1 MRLMQ
6 FEVTTTED
14 FDEWFDGLRDAR
26 AAAAIS
32 RNIVKLSGGLFGNV
46 EPVGN
51 GVSELKVDIGAGYRV
66 YFVMRGRTIIV
77 LLTGG
82 DKSSQR
88 RDIARAKEMADD
100 LE

>member
-1 MRLMQ
+1 
-6 FEVTTTED
+6 
-14 FDEWFDGLRDAR
+14 
-26 AAAAIS
+26 
-32 RNIVKLSGGLFGNV
+32 VKLSGGLFGNV

-66 YFVMRGRTIIV
+66 YFVTRGRMIIV

>member
-1 MRLMQ
+1 MQ
-6 FEVTTTED
+6 YEIATTDD
-14 FDEWFDGLRDAR
+14 FDDWFDGLRDSLAVT
-26 AAAAIS
+26 AIR

-46 EPVGN
+46 EAVGS
-51 GVSELKVDIGAGYRV
+51 GVSELKVDVGAGYRI
-66 YFVMRGRTIIV
+66 YFVTRGRTIIV

-88 RDIARAKEMADD
+88 RDIARAKEMAGD

>member
-1 MRLMQ
+1 MQ
-6 FEVTTTED
+6 YEIATTDDYDT
-14 FDEWFDGLRDAR
+14 WFDSLRDRR
-26 AAAAIS
+26 AAQAID

-46 EPVGN
+46 EPVGE
-51 GVSELKVDIGAGYRV
+51 GVSELKVDVGAGYRV
-66 YFVMRGRTIIV
+66 YFVTQGRTIIV

-88 RDIARAKEMADD
+88 RDIARAKEMAGD